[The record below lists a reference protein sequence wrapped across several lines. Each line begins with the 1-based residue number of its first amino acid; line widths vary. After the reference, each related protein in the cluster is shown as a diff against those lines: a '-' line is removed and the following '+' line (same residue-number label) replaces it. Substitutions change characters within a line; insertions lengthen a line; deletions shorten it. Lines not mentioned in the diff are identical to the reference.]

1 MSAPTS
7 EQTKLTTCPQC
18 QETTEWG
25 AASWCPECGYYPAFA
40 TVPKSAAPVLKDFDD
55 EDDEDVEER
64 PWEEP
69 EPGPIWQLVPG
80 WLILLVIGMIAM
92 LGVSIAGRA
101 LTASDEGSMRLLWTL
116 TQLFAG
122 VAVAGLAHTASYMHA
137 IQKNDKL
144 SPMDFL
150 LKPGEV
156 WKPTLA
162 NLPATGNRLCLW
174 AWGVTAIFGAL
185 IIVGGIRWSA
195 MFEDWG
201 FEKSAQKNLVQAV
214 VQKARQEQAEKAA
227 QNGSLE
233 EAMNDFVG
241 EEEENKEPKPPAIE
255 TDCVVVG
262 YRANQKGDVMML
274 LLAAAPRGRLQYLG
288 TLNVTD
294 LPQETSETLNER
306 IRRTEHRATP
316 FVSPMP
322 ISGNWLQPTLLVRVG
337 HDDWT
342 KNFRM
347 IRPVFLELLRETKL

>member
-18 QETTEWG
+18 HQATEWG

-40 TVPKSAAPVLKDFDD
+40 SVPKSSAPVVKESH
-55 EDDEDVEER
+55 EDDVEPEDC

-69 EPGPIWQLVPG
+69 EPGPIWQMVPG
-80 WLILLVIGMIAM
+80 WAILLVIGMIGM

-101 LTASDEGSMRLLWTL
+101 LTSPEDSTRLLWTL

-122 VAVAGLAHTASYMHA
+122 MAAAGLAHTASYMHA
-137 IQKNDKL
+137 IHKNDKL

-156 WKPTLA
+156 WKPTLS

-174 AWGVTAIFGAL
+174 AWGVTAIVGAL
-185 IIVGGIRWSA
+185 MIVGGIRWSA

-201 FEKSAQKNLVQAV
+201 FEKAAQKNLVQAV
-214 VQKARQEQAEKAA
+214 VQKAREEKAA

-233 EAMNDFVG
+233 DAMNDFVG
-241 EEEENKEPKPPAIE
+241 EEDENKEPKPPAFE

-262 YRANQKGDVMML
+262 YRANRNGKVVML
-274 LLAAAPRGRLQYLG
+274 ILGAAPRGRLQHVG

-294 LPQETSETLNER
+294 LPPETSESLVDR
-306 IRRTEHRATP
+306 IRNTQHRATP

-322 ISGNWLQPTLLVRVG
+322 ITGNWLQPTMLVRVG

-342 KNFRM
+342 KNFGM
-347 IRPVFLELLRETKL
+347 IRPVFMELLREATL